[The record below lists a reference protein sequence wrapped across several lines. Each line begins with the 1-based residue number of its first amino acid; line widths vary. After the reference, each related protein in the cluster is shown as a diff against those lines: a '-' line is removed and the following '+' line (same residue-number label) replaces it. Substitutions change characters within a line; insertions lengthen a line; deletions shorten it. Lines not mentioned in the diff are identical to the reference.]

1 MEKKNSSYKHQL
13 LCKGPAGPEC
23 QVVEHGHVHFLP
35 PGTATTNNWHHKQE
49 LEAFLEWLHGSYNLR
64 YNFRKCMIFDTCGS
78 WWQTTSKWLP
88 IIWNFMVDIGSFTTF
103 IHPKAAICFNF
114 LPAKD
119 ARETRFRH
127 PRLRRTSL
135 WDPAYF
141 RGVIWVVASMSS
153 TSLHHPTNNQSS
165 WSCCNK
171 VSGMP
176 LTNST
181 SFSWIPEWLPA
192 SHRQTSTPQKINDWK
207 SRILGFEMLVFG
219 GVGSFGKYAR
229 EKNLIFIQIFMVGH
243 ESLSGN
249 YYTWW
254 QFDIKLEYIYMARKV
269 KQYTWEIYIQ

>member
-64 YNFRKCMIFDTCGS
+64 YNFRKCMLFDACGS
-78 WWQTTSKWLP
+78 WWQTTSKCLP
-88 IIWNFMVDIGSFTTF
+88 IIWNFMVDMVPLPVSSI
-103 IHPKAAICFNF
+103 PK
-114 LPAKD
+114 PQSVSTSTAKD
-119 ARETRFRH
+119 GREGNETFRH
-127 PRLRRTSL
+127 PRLRRKPGS
-135 WDPAYF
+135 F
-141 RGVIWVVASMSS
+141 WVVASMSS

-181 SFSWIPEWLPA
+181 SFSWIPEWLAA
-192 SHRQTSTPQKINDWK
+192 SN
-207 SRILGFEMLVFG
+207 
-219 GVGSFGKYAR
+219 
-229 EKNLIFIQIFMVGH
+229 
-243 ESLSGN
+243 
-249 YYTWW
+249 
-254 QFDIKLEYIYMARKV
+254 
-269 KQYTWEIYIQ
+269 QYTPENKRLEITNSGVRNVSFRGCRVFWEICKRKKPDIYSNLHGRSWILIWKLLYLMAIWYKVGIHIHG